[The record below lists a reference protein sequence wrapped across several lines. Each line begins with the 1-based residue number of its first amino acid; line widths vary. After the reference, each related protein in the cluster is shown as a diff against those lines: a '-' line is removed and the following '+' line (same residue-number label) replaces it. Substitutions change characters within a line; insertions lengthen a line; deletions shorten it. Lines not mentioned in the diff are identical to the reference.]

1 MGLLEVVYSASGN
14 RWCLMHWKWMFI
26 GFIVVQ
32 LVIKLCSL
40 ILVTVVFDNSP
51 DFIDLK
57 KPLDQGLNHTHNF
70 YLQPEEGVR
79 IGVWHTVPDLLWNE
93 AQGKEGNWYQSKL
106 NSSHPVILYLHSNG
120 GNRGSDIRVKI
131 YKVFSSLGYHVV
143 AVDYR
148 GWGDSEGS
156 SSESGLTQDALYLY
170 EWLKKRM
177 DNNSLY
183 IWGHCLGTGVAT
195 NLAKY
200 LCDRGT
206 PPGAVILEA
215 PFTNIREEAKSFI
228 FPTVSTYNVADLLV
242 FDWFIR
248 AITPNDLRFPSDEN
262 LNHISCPLL
271 ILHAEDDTI
280 VPIKF
285 GEKLYNIAAQSKSLN
300 GHKVC
305 FCTFNR
311 IQGYNHIYIH
321 RSPQL
326 PHILG

>member
-1 MGLLEVVYSASGN
+1 MRQKCK
-14 RWCLMHWKWMFI
+14 RWCLVCLKRMFI
-26 GFIVVQ
+26 GFLVLFIVGL
-32 LVIKLCSL
+32 LVIKLCSW
-40 ILVTVVFDNSP
+40 ILVNMVFGNYSP
-51 DFIDLK
+51 GFIDLK

-70 YLQPEEGVR
+70 YLQPEEGVK

-93 AQGKEGNWYQSKL
+93 AQEKEGNWYKRKL
-106 NSSHPVILYLHSNG
+106 NSSHPVILYLHG
-120 GNRGSDIRVKI
+120 KAGNRGSDDRVKL

-183 IWGHCLGTGVAT
+183 IWGHSLGTGVAT

-215 PFTNIREEAKSFI
+215 PFTNIREQAKSYTFS
-228 FPTVSTYNVADLLV
+228 TNVSDLLV

-262 LNHISCPLL
+262 LNHISCPVL
-271 ILHAEDDTI
+271 ILHAEDDTVI
-280 VPIKF
+280 PFKF
-285 GEKLYNIAAQSKSLN
+285 GEKVGK
-300 GHKVC
+300 
-305 FCTFNR
+305 R
-311 IQGYNHIYIH
+311 
-321 RSPQL
+321 
-326 PHILG
+326 